1 MTVIRPNSI
10 SGVTSI
16 TAQAN
21 EINVFK
27 HDGVLAGLQ
36 LNGVNH
42 HTSSGVSTFH
52 TLNVL
57 GNVSVGGTLT
67 YQDVTNIDSV
77 GLITARSGIDCN
89 GTLEVSS
96 TSNFDGAVQI
106 ADTILHLGDT
116 NTKIRFP
123 AADTITAETG
133 GTERL
138 RITSGGKIGIN
149 NASPTFAAGGGV
161 HLKGSGTDFTSYRV
175 TASSNTGV
183 DFSQASDGKG
193 YVYNRDNADLIVG
206 TNNTERLRI
215 RSDGKVVIGTNYTGG
230 TLSVTG
236 NLITDDGT
244 NGRITIQ
251 ADGTSTNQI
260 LSTTTGFASYC
271 NMKYQAADHIFLYG
285 GTERFRLKNDGNMLV
300 GGHTSALSTYNSSQP
315 RLSVYKSSGSGGY
328 LELGG
333 NIPHNG
339 HSSGTILFINNDN
352 SDATNNNANGKILAM
367 QRVENSTSDTNAGDD
382 MGGDLTFNIKPES
395 GSLTERLRIKAD
407 GSTFL
412 QTSNVN
418 INRGTSGAGYP
429 LTVRGPADGDTIR
442 IERANSYQWHIGQDS
457 NSNLY
462 FKANATKEVV
472 FPTGGGIA
480 FNGETSA
487 SNSLNDYEYGNWNAT
502 VQWNGGN
509 TTGSYAHTTAVT
521 GTYVKVGHVVHGWI
535 TVYPNSYNSG
545 SDCVI
550 IGITLPTSPN
560 QQGAVAFAPYSGQ
573 GNYGGWLSVSTY
585 PRTYASIDTGNNRIQ
600 LLVTGNGQGAGFWG
614 HKSGTVAANAQV
626 TVTYYDT

>member
-1 MTVIRPNSI
+1 MGIQIKGQNDNITSTDGSLEITGITTFNTQLDIGTVVKLGSAGIVTASNFKTGISNLHDVGLTLTGGQLDVGSNIKIGSAGVVTATSFVGNLIGNI
-10 SGVTSI
+10 SGDFSVDDKI
-16 TAQAN
+16 
-21 EINVFK
+21 I
-27 HDGVLAGLQ
+27 
-36 LNGVNH
+36 
-42 HTSSGVSTFH
+42 HT
-52 TLNVL
+52 
-57 GNVSVGGTLT
+57 
-67 YQDVTNIDSV
+67 
-77 GLITARSGIDCN
+77 
-89 GTLEVSS
+89 
-96 TSNFDGAVQI
+96 
-106 ADTILHLGDT
+106 GDT
-116 NTKIRFP
+116 NTAIRFP
-123 AADTITAETG
+123 AVDT
-133 GTERL
+133 
-138 RITSGGKIGIN
+138 
-149 NASPTFAAGGGV
+149 
-161 HLKGSGTDFTSYRV
+161 FTV
-175 TASSNTGV
+175 E
-183 DFSQASDGKG
+183 
-193 YVYNRDNADLIVG
+193 
-206 TNNTERLRI
+206 TNNTERFRIGSNGYIGVGNFSSKSRTDPLNVDSGIGTCNIGGNYIHLKRYSGGATQYINAPENNANLHISADDFIAFGVDHSSSMYSMGTEALRI
-215 RSDGKVVIGTNYTGG
+215 TSAGN
-230 TLSVTG
+230 VT
-236 NLITDDGT
+236 
-244 NGRITIQ
+244 
-251 ADGTSTNQI
+251 
-260 LSTTTGFASYC
+260 
-271 NMKYQAADHIFLYG
+271 
-285 GTERFRLKNDGNMLV
+285 V
-300 GGHTSALSTYNSSQP
+300 GGHTAALSTYNSSQP

-521 GTYVKVGHVVHGWI
+521 GTYVKVGHVVHAWI

-550 IGITLPTSPN
+550 VGITLPTSAN

-573 GNYGGWLSVSTY
+573 GNYNGWLSVTTY
-585 PRTYASIDTGNNRIQ
+585 PRTYAKIDTGNNRIQ
-600 LLVTGNGQGAGFWG
+600 LLVTGNNQGAGFWG
-614 HKSGTVAANAQV
+614 HKGGAVAANAQV